1 VYSQTASKTRIFPF
15 SRLRVLQK
23 PIKGGDSYYY
33 LLEVQSLRLEKGGG
47 GVFVSSNNR
56 IYYHWGG
63 KNWQRSSK
71 DY

>member
-1 VYSQTASKTRIFPF
+1 VYSQTASKTRILPF
-15 SRLRVLQK
+15 SRLRVLHK
-23 PIKGGDSYYY
+23 SIKGGNSYYY

-47 GVFVSSNNR
+47 GVFGSSNKYD
-56 IYYHWGG
+56 ILHWGG